1 MPALFPSAA
10 LTLAGLLAAALP
22 VQAAGPVSD
31 SVAAQAAEMRSLI
44 DASGTRRRPND
55 LEDDDPGGVVVLP
68 PGARLERDVAYGST
82 VEQKLDAYIPAGAAQ
97 APVLFMVH
105 GGAWMIGDKSHAG
118 VVANKL
124 SRWLPRGYIFVSVNY
139 RLVPRATPL
148 EQADDVARALA
159 LVQQRAAGW
168 GGDARRVLVMGHSAG
183 AHLVSLLAA
192 DASIAAARGAGKWL
206 GTVSLDSAAMDLVAT
221 MQAPHY
227 GFYDT
232 VFKADKAG
240 WTQSS
245 PLHRLNAAPAAP
257 MLLVCSSR
265 RDNACAQNKA
275 FAAKASGLGGRVTV
289 LPVAMSHREI
299 NQDLGLA
306 GEYSDAVDSFVKT
319 LGLP

>member
-1 MPALFPSAA
+1 MRPVLPIAA
-10 LTLAGLLAAALP
+10 LLLLAGLAASSA
-22 VQAAGPVSD
+22 QAAGAVSD
-31 SVAAQAAEMRSLI
+31 SVAAQAAEMRGLI
-44 DASGTRRRPND
+44 DASGARRRPND
-55 LEDDDPGGVVVLP
+55 LADDDPGGTIVLP
-68 PGARLERDVAYGST
+68 AGARVERDVAYGST
-82 VEQKLDAYIPAGAAQ
+82 TEQKLDVYIPGGAAQ
-97 APVLFMVH
+97 APLIFMVH

-124 SRWLPRGYIFVSVNY
+124 SRWLPRGYILVSVNY

-168 GGDARRVLVMGHSAG
+168 GGDPRRVLVMGHSAG

-192 DASIAAARGAGKWL
+192 DAAIGAARGVGKVL
-206 GTVSLDSAAMDLVAT
+206 GTVSLDSAAMDVVAT

-227 GFYDT
+227 GFFDT
-232 VFKADKAG
+232 VFKADKSA

-245 PLHRLNAAPAAP
+245 PLHRLASAPAAP

-275 FAAKASGLGGRVTV
+275 FAAKASGLGGRVSV

-306 GEYSDAVDSFVKT
+306 GEYSDAVDAFVKT